1 MKIVYLRTARD
12 DFDTAYDH
20 VAIEDCDAADRL
32 VATIRHAV
40 SSLKDYPR
48 RAPEWA
54 PGIRKLLVKG
64 YAMLL
69 VKGYA
74 IMYRLADDRIEI
86 GRILHLR
93 RDFAKL
99 GIEALARPADGQA

>member
-64 YAMLL
+64 YA
-69 VKGYA
+69 
-74 IMYRLADDRIEI
+74 IMYRIADDRIEI

>member
-54 PGIRKLLVKG
+54 PGIRKLS
-64 YAMLL
+64 

-74 IMYRLADDRIEI
+74 IMYRIADDRIEI

>member
-12 DFDTAYDH
+12 DLDTAYDH
-20 VAIEDCDAADRL
+20 VAREDCDAADRL

-54 PGIRKLLVKG
+54 PGIRKLS
-64 YAMLL
+64 

-74 IMYRLADDRIEI
+74 IMYRIALDRIEV

-93 RDFAKL
+93 RDFEKL
-99 GIEALARPADGQA
+99 GIEALARPADSLD

>member
-54 PGIRKLLVKG
+54 PGIRKLS
-64 YAMLL
+64 

-74 IMYRLADDRIEI
+74 IMYCIADDRIEI